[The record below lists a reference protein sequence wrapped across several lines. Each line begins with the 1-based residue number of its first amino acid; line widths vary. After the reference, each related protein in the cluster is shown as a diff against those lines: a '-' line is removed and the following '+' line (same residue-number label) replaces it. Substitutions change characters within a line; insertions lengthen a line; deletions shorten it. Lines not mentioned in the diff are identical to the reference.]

1 MDPSGPLLN
10 HVSDETINRQTSS
23 TSQGISRSRRED
35 RRTSYTLSSYSF
47 APRLSIPKTAGSPLH
62 STVDADVYTFDD
74 AEPATTSFR
83 MQFSDTHLVPP
94 KAERQ
99 KQNLGWVAH
108 QLWVGPPEAEDPAA
122 NVRGPLQWPRQ
133 KYLSTA
139 TMSQVENSN
148 SGDEHNQFIQKHPI
162 NSVHS
167 TFSLADC
174 RSKES
179 HFQ

>member
-10 HVSDETINRQTSS
+10 HVSDGTINRQTGF

-35 RRTSYTLSSYSF
+35 GRTSHPLSSYSF
-47 APRLSIPKTAGSPLH
+47 ASRLSIPNTPCSHLR
-62 STVDADVYTFDD
+62 STVDASEHTFDD
-74 AEPATTSFR
+74 PESATTSFR

-108 QLWVGPPEAEDPAA
+108 HLWAGPPRAEHSTSNA
-122 NVRGPLQWPRQ
+122 RGPLQWSCQ
-133 KYLSTA
+133 KYLSAA
-139 TMSQVENSN
+139 TVSQAENSN
-148 SGDEHNQFIQKHPI
+148 SGDELNRFIQKHSTK
-162 NSVHS
+162 SVYS
-167 TFSLADC
+167 TCSLADC
-174 RSKES
+174 RPKES

>member
-10 HVSDETINRQTSS
+10 HVSDGTINRQTGS

-35 RRTSYTLSSYSF
+35 GRTSHPLSSYSF
-47 APRLSIPKTAGSPLH
+47 APRLSIPKTACSPLH
-62 STVDADVYTFDD
+62 STVDAGEHTFDD
-74 AEPATTSFR
+74 TEPATTSFR

-108 QLWVGPPEAEDPAA
+108 HLWVGPPGAEHPAA
-122 NVRGPLQWPRQ
+122 NARSPLQWPCQ
-133 KYLSTA
+133 KYLSAA
-139 TMSQVENSN
+139 TVSQAENSS
-148 SGDEHNQFIQKHPI
+148 SGDELNQFIQKHSTK
-162 NSVHS
+162 SVYS
-167 TFSLADC
+167 TCSLAD
-174 RSKES
+174 RRPKES